1 MATAS
6 VSVSIPTEAS
16 HRTPSGQPVHPTPP
30 PTMSTQQQ
38 QSQPNT
44 KSLSPAYIE
53 THAILTRLLTTLQSP
68 ASPYHTTYSPWIT
81 HYGIAPLTTSLLS
94 CIRPTVWTFLSTP
107 RWSLD
112 ALKQISSH
120 PGDLRYE
127 GRAIY
132 LNGIL
137 GLDKRLRGYVG
148 QTTCLR
154 QRVAQHLNFRYR
166 RDHPSL
172 HYWALQRS
180 VFNVFAVLAVLPP
193 TAQPSGPGL
202 GMEEVPLVLNV
213 LEMLMCLVFRSLPV
227 ESLREWL
234 PIDGHGHEH
243 GESGTG
249 IASSNWRRVSREGV
263 MGGLNIAC
271 PLDQGVT
278 QLKERP
284 FVDLRDDE
292 DELVKEWLREMD
304 RER

>member
-1 MATAS
+1 M
-6 VSVSIPTEAS
+6 
-16 HRTPSGQPVHPTPP
+16 
-30 PTMSTQQQ
+30 
-38 QSQPNT
+38 
-44 KSLSPAYIE
+44 
-53 THAILTRLLTTLQSP
+53 
-68 ASPYHTTYSPWIT
+68 
-81 HYGIAPLTTSLLS
+81 
-94 CIRPTVWTFLSTP
+94 
-107 RWSLD
+107 
-112 ALKQISSH
+112 
-120 PGDLRYE
+120 
-127 GRAIY
+127 
-132 LNGIL
+132 
-137 GLDKRLRGYVG
+137 
-148 QTTCLR
+148 
-154 QRVAQHLNFRYR
+154 
-166 RDHPSL
+166 
-172 HYWALQRS
+172 
-180 VFNVFAVLAVLPP
+180 FNVFAVLAVLPP

-234 PIDGHGHEH
+234 PIDGHGHEY

-304 RER
+304 REREGRREAPKAPDKTVEKNGELNREEVESRKKAYVQKARAYNKYIEPEGVFVPNWVLLGAAAMVVGWALFRSNGGPRR